1 MKRHLLINAVAII
14 CMALVSCNISI
25 DGESLGG
32 KTIKGD
38 GNIVSRDYDV
48 SAFEDLSVALPATVN
63 FTVADDYTCT
73 IRVDEN
79 ILEYLD
85 VKVDD
90 NTLFLKRQKE
100 HKTVNLRAT
109 TFVID
114 VTAPRLED
122 IDLAGSGTINV
133 LSPLEGEEMDVNL
146 AGSGDIVFN
155 EMVTV
160 QEIDLNVA
168 GSGDLVCN
176 QLIADNLDATVAG
189 SGDLRVTVGTVRRA
203 EASVAGSGDL
213 NLFCAIENL
222 EADIAGSGDIRARVS
237 GKLEYHIV
245 GSGDIGYYGNPVVEG
260 DKVGSGS
267 MTRLGD

>member
-1 MKRHLLINAVAII
+1 MKRYLLINAVAII
-14 CMALVSCNISI
+14 CMALVSCTINI

-38 GNIVSRDYDV
+38 GNIVTRDFTV

-63 FTVADDYTCT
+63 FTIGNDYTCT
-73 IRVDEN
+73 VRVDEN
-79 ILEYLD
+79 IMEYLD
-85 VKVDD
+85 VEVDD
-90 NTLFLKRQKE
+90 NTLILKRQDE

-168 GSGDLVCN
+168 GSGDLVCT
-176 QLIADNLDATVAG
+176 QLVADKLDATVAG
-189 SGDLRVTVGTVRRA
+189 SGDLKVSAGAVRKA
-203 EASVAGSGDL
+203 DADVAGSGDIAL
-213 NLFCAIENL
+213 LCDIEEL
-222 EADIAGSGDIRARVS
+222 DADVAGSGDIKARVS
-237 GKLEYHIV
+237 GRLKYSIF

>member
-1 MKRHLLINAVAII
+1 MKRYLLINTVAII
-14 CMALVSCNISI
+14 CMALVSCTINI

-63 FTVADDYTCT
+63 FTVGDDYSCT
-73 IRVDEN
+73 VRVDEN
-79 ILEYLD
+79 IMEYLD
-85 VKVDD
+85 IEVDD

-168 GSGDLVCN
+168 GSGDLVCT
-176 QLIADNLDATVAG
+176 QLVADKLDATVAG
-189 SGDLRVTVGTVRRA
+189 SGDLKVSAGAVRKA
-203 EASVAGSGDL
+203 DADVAGSGDIAL
-213 NLFCAIENL
+213 LCDIEEL
-222 EADIAGSGDIRARVS
+222 DADVAGSGDIKARVS
-237 GKLEYHIV
+237 GRLKYSIF

>member
-1 MKRHLLINAVAII
+1 MKRHLLINAIVLV
-14 CMALVSCNISI
+14 CMTFVSCTINI
-25 DGESLGG
+25 DGESLGV

-48 SAFEDLSVALPATVN
+48 SAFEDLSLALPATVN
-63 FTVADDYTCT
+63 FTVGDDYTCT
-73 IRVDEN
+73 VRVDEN
-79 ILEYLD
+79 IMEYLE
-85 VKVDD
+85 VEVDD
-90 NTLFLKRQKE
+90 NTLYLRRQDG

-122 IDLAGSGTINV
+122 IYLAGSGTLNV

-155 EMVTV
+155 ETITV
-160 QEIDLNVA
+160 QKIDLSVA
-168 GSGDLVCN
+168 GSGDLVCT
-176 QLIADNLDATVAG
+176 QLIADNLDATIAGSGDLKVAGGTVRKAEADVAG
-189 SGDLRVTVGTVRRA
+189 SGDIALLCDIENLQTD
-203 EASVAGSGDL
+203 VAGSGDVK
-213 NLFCAIENL
+213 
-222 EADIAGSGDIRARVS
+222 ARVS
-237 GKLEYHIV
+237 GKLKYHIV

-267 MTRLGD
+267 VTRLGD